1 LRLIATQVFAEIW
14 RVKYRV
20 SSPGMHMSNR
30 TAKFV
35 SAIFASF
42 LAGTAVTTLS
52 FGAALAANEAKAV
65 DNCLAGPKGQTPAGG
80 HWYYRIDHATKRHCW
95 YLGDEGEKVAR
106 DARPEPAA
114 SEKVARDARPEPAA
128 PAPRVAANPVSPQK
142 QAPTQRTIADARAEL
157 PPPQTQIE
165 PASAATGQWPAAAA
179 PNMAAP
185 NMANEPDSQPANAGD
200 TNTQSSLIA
209 SRWPESSGVRSSA
222 SAGPAIANSDA
233 NMQPDS
239 RAAEASVVPPPAS
252 VVAAAPLAA
261 ADSSSA
267 SRTGSIQMLLIV
279 IAGALA
285 FAGVLAT
292 AVFRL
297 GSLRRAGRR
306 KIHGGRR
313 AIWDSVDTGRPPPPP
328 FGRGDVPVRRV
339 DIPRKPREVD
349 DASRRIAEMLAQLHE
364 AGRTERSAISP
375 AAAAKRSQIP
385 RDRSGAR
392 A

>member
-1 LRLIATQVFAEIW
+1 
-14 RVKYRV
+14 
-20 SSPGMHMSNR
+20 MSIR

-35 SAIFASF
+35 SAIFAGL
-42 LAGTAVTTLS
+42 LAGTAAPTLS
-52 FGAALAANEAKAV
+52 HSAARAANEAQAA
-65 DNCLAGPKGQTPAGG
+65 DNCLAAPKAQTRAGG
-80 HWYYRIDHATKRHCW
+80 HWYYRIDRTTKRHCW
-95 YLGDEGEKVAR
+95 YLGDEREKVAR

-114 SEKVARDARPEPAA
+114 QP
-128 PAPRVAANPVSPQK
+128 VAANPVSPQK
-142 QAPTQRTIADARAEL
+142 QATPQRTIADARAEL

-179 PNMAAP
+179 PNMAAT
-185 NMANEPDSQPANAGD
+185 NMANETDSQPANAGD

-209 SRWPESSGVRSSA
+209 SRWPESSGVPSSA
-222 SAGPAIANSDA
+222 NAGPAIADSDA
-233 NMQPDS
+233 NMQSNS

-267 SRTGSIQMLLIV
+267 SGTGSIQRLLIV

-285 FAGVLAT
+285 LAGVIAA
-292 AVFRL
+292 AVFRF

-306 KIHGGRR
+306 KIRGGRR
-313 AIWDSVDTGRPPPPP
+313 AIWDSVDTGRPSPAP
-328 FGRGDVPVRRV
+328 FERGDVPVRRV